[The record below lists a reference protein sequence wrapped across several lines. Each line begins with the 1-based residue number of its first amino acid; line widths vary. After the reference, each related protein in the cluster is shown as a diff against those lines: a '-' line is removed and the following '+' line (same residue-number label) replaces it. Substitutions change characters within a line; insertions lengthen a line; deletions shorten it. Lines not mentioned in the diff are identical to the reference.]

1 MTTVEVRAPA
11 TTANLGPGY
20 DCLGMALDLWNTL
33 TVEVLPEGSAP
44 KVVVEGEGAGE
55 LEADTRNLTYR
66 AVSSFCSTKPM
77 RRFLRCPCGARI
89 RYR

>member
-33 TVEVLPEGSAP
+33 TVEVLPAGSKPA
-44 KVVVEGEGAGE
+44 VVVLGEGAGE
-55 LEADTRNLTYR
+55 LEADAQNLTLPCHGIFVQR
-66 AVSSFCSTKPM
+66 S
-77 RRFLRCPCGARI
+77 RRSAPPVVTSLQ
-89 RYR
+89 